1 MKIGALLAVLVAL
14 LAVGTVIAFKFVNLE
29 QVKNMLTT
37 QVKAATGRTLTIAG
51 PLELQAGL
59 VPVVIA
65 KGVTLSNPTGSTRSE
80 MAKIGQVEMEVA
92 LMPLLKREI
101 LVKRLIVSSPDILIE
116 TEAQG
121 PGNLDFSNPTEKS
134 EAKAS
139 EPAPS
144 APKEGGGYSFNLN
157 ELIITD
163 GLVGWYDRASQKTE
177 VVKIKEL
184 TLQPDSANV
193 ELLAVLLRTK
203 VQEHNIELSG
213 TIGRLATVLDGKPW
227 PVNLKG
233 TIAGIT
239 VSIDGSIAQLLDF
252 RGLNL
257 RLAAQGTELIDG
269 VRLAGITEP
278 GLPQSAG
285 PFKVAAHLSD
295 AGEQLHL
302 TDVDLEAGK
311 RDLLLLNAQG
321 SVTDL
326 TGAVAV
332 DLGLKVESDS
342 PAAVAQLTG
351 NQWPIKGPV
360 KGSGRLQGDSK
371 HLHLTNVDLEA
382 GKSDLLLLNAQGSV
396 TDLTGAVAVDLGMKM
411 ESDSPATISQL
422 TGNQWPIK
430 GPIKGTGKL
439 QGSSK
444 QLHLTHVDF
453 EAGKREL
460 LLNAKGS
467 VTDLTG
473 AIGVDLALK
482 MESDNLAAVAL
493 LTGREWPVKGPV
505 KFSGRVRGNSKQL
518 HLADMDLAA
527 GDREFLL
534 LNAKGSVTDLTGAVA
549 VDLLIEVESDV
560 PAAVAQ
566 MTGNELPIK
575 GPVTLTGKV
584 RGTKTTMKMTGFKA
598 TIGGSDLSGELA
610 VMTVPR
616 LQLSGKLASSLLN
629 LADFAAPAAPAGPA
643 PAGPEIPATQPA
655 KAESDDG
662 RVFPKTPLPVAA
674 LHKADADLVVQI
686 GKLILNDKQL
696 IDVVATVQLN
706 AGRLVVKPF
715 RFGLAGGVVEGEASL
730 DAAGKTP
737 VVALR
742 LDGRQIELGK
752 LDSKGPITGGKSDV
766 KVDLK
771 GSGESVRALM
781 ASASGETSISVGE
794 GRLQNKAV
802 DFAAGDLIF
811 QVLGAIN
818 PFVKS
823 EDTTQMTCA
832 AVRLVLRDGVATA
845 DKGIA
850 MRTSKV
856 DVVGSGTIDL
866 RSEGL
871 DLFIKPRARGGVG
884 LSLSSPLVGL
894 VKVGGTLSKPSMGI
908 DAAGTLRTA
917 ASVGAGVATGGLSV
931 LGEMLLDKATTDE
944 DPCRTALGQSQQD
957 QSKQKAE
964 PQRQSP
970 GKLLQGLFG
979 R

>member
-1 MKIGALLAVLVAL
+1 MRIQSVVKIGVLLAVLVAL
-14 LAVGTVIAFKFVNLE
+14 LAVGGILAFKFVNLE

-37 QVKAATGRTLTIAG
+37 QVKTATGRTLTIAG

-65 KGVTLSNPTGSTRSE
+65 KGVTLSNPAGSTRSE
-80 MAKIGQVEMEVA
+80 MVKIGQVEMEVA

-116 TEAQG
+116 TDAQG
-121 PGNLDFSNPTEKS
+121 PGNLDFSNPAEKN
-134 EAKAS
+134 EAKPS
-139 EPAPS
+139 ESALPS
-144 APKEGGGYSFNLN
+144 AKEGGGYSFDLN
-157 ELIITD
+157 ELIITE
-163 GLVGWYDRASQKTE
+163 GLVGWYDRASHKTE
-177 VVKIKEL
+177 AVEIKKL
-184 TLQPDSANV
+184 TLQPDSADAR
-193 ELLAVLLRTK
+193 LLAVLLRTK
-203 VQEHNIELSG
+203 VREHNIELSG
-213 TIGRLATVLDGKPW
+213 TVGRLATVLDGKPW

-239 VSIDGSIAQLLDF
+239 VSIDGSIAELAAF

-257 RLAAQGTELIDG
+257 TLKAQGSELIDG
-269 VRLAGITEP
+269 VRLTGITTP

-285 PFKVAAHLSD
+285 PFKVAARLSD
-295 AGEQLHL
+295 NGDQLHL
-302 TDVDLEAGK
+302 ADVNLEAGK
-311 RDLLLLNAQG
+311 RDLLLL
-321 SVTDL
+321 
-326 TGAVAV
+326 
-332 DLGLKVESDS
+332 K
-342 PAAVAQLTG
+342 
-351 NQWPIKGPV
+351 
-360 KGSGRLQGDSK
+360 
-371 HLHLTNVDLEA
+371 
-382 GKSDLLLLNAQGSV
+382 AQGSV
-396 TDLTGAVAVDLGMKM
+396 TDLTGAVAVDLGMEM
-411 ESDSPATISQL
+411 ESDSPAAVAQL

-439 QGSSK
+439 QGSNK
-444 QLHLTHVDF
+444 QLHLTDVDI
-453 EAGKREL
+453 EAGKRDL

-473 AIGVDLALK
+473 VIGVDLALK
-482 MESDNLAAVAL
+482 MESDNLASVVQ

-505 KFSGRVRGNSKQL
+505 KFSGRVRGKSKQL
-518 HLADMDLAA
+518 HLTDMDLAA
-527 GDREFLL
+527 GAREFVL
-534 LNAKGSVTDLTGAVA
+534 LNAKGSVADLTGAVA
-549 VDLLIEVESDV
+549 VDLLMEVESDV

-575 GPVTLTGKV
+575 GPVKLSGKV
-584 RGTKTTMKMTGFKA
+584 RGNKTTMKMTGLKA

-610 VMTVPR
+610 VVTVPR
-616 LQLSGKLASSLLN
+616 LQIAGNLASSLLN
-629 LADFAAPAAPAGPA
+629 AADFAAPAEPAGPAPAGPA
-643 PAGPEIPATQPA
+643 PAGPETPAAQPA
-655 KAESDDG
+655 KATSDDG

-674 LHKADADLVVQI
+674 LHVADADLVVQV
-686 GKLILNDKQL
+686 GKLILKDKQL
-696 IDVVATVQLN
+696 IDVAATVQLN

-742 LDGRQIELGK
+742 MDGRQIELGK

-781 ASASGETSISVGE
+781 ATASGETSISVGE

-818 PFVKS
+818 PFAKS

-856 DVVGSGTIDL
+856 DVVGSGTVDL

-884 LSLSSPLVGL
+884 LSLSSPLAGL

-931 LGEMLLDKATTDE
+931 LGELLLDKTTTDE
-944 DPCRTALGQSQQD
+944 DPCRTALGQSQQG
-957 QSKQKAE
+957 QSKQQTE
-964 PQRQSP
+964 PSRLGP
-970 GKLLQGLFG
+970 GNLLRELFG

>member
-1 MKIGALLAVLVAL
+1 M
-14 LAVGTVIAFKFVNLE
+14 
-29 QVKNMLTT
+29 Q
-37 QVKAATGRTLTIAG
+37 
-51 PLELQAGL
+51 
-59 VPVVIA
+59 
-65 KGVTLSNPTGSTRSE
+65 GSS
-80 MAKIGQVEMEVA
+80 K
-92 LMPLLKREI
+92 
-101 LVKRLIVSSPDILIE
+101 
-116 TEAQG
+116 
-121 PGNLDFSNPTEKS
+121 
-134 EAKAS
+134 
-139 EPAPS
+139 
-144 APKEGGGYSFNLN
+144 
-157 ELIITD
+157 
-163 GLVGWYDRASQKTE
+163 
-177 VVKIKEL
+177 
-184 TLQPDSANV
+184 
-193 ELLAVLLRTK
+193 
-203 VQEHNIELSG
+203 H
-213 TIGRLATVLDGKPW
+213 
-227 PVNLKG
+227 
-233 TIAGIT
+233 
-239 VSIDGSIAQLLDF
+239 
-252 RGLNL
+252 
-257 RLAAQGTELIDG
+257 
-269 VRLAGITEP
+269 
-278 GLPQSAG
+278 
-285 PFKVAAHLSD
+285 
-295 AGEQLHL
+295 LHL
-302 TDVDLEAGK
+302 TDVDFEAGK

-326 TGAVAV
+326 TG
-332 DLGLKVESDS
+332 
-342 PAAVAQLTG
+342 T
-351 NQWPIKGPV
+351 
-360 KGSGRLQGDSK
+360 
-371 HLHLTNVDLEA
+371 
-382 GKSDLLLLNAQGSV
+382 
-396 TDLTGAVAVDLGMKM
+396 VAVDLGMKM
-411 ESDSPATISQL
+411 ESDSPAAISQL

-444 QLHLTHVDF
+444 QLNLTHVDF
-453 EAGKREL
+453 EAGKRDL

-473 AIGVDLALK
+473 TVGVDLALK
-482 MESDNLAAVAL
+482 MESDNLAAVVL

-518 HLADMDLAA
+518 HLTDMDLAA
-527 GDREFLL
+527 GEREFLL
-534 LNAKGSVTDLTGAVA
+534 LNAKGSVADLTGAVA
-549 VDLLIEVESDV
+549 VDLSIEAESDV

-575 GPVTLTGKV
+575 GPVKLSGKV
-584 RGTKTTMKMTGFKA
+584 RGSKTTMKMTGLKA

-616 LQLSGKLASSLLN
+616 LQLAGKLASSLLN
-629 LADFAAPAAPAGPA
+629 LADFAAPAATTGPA
-643 PAGPEIPATQPA
+643 TAGPETPAAQPA
-655 KAESDDG
+655 KAKSDDG

-674 LHKADADLVVQI
+674 LHVADADLVVQI
-686 GKLILNDKQL
+686 GKLILKDKQL
-696 IDVVATVQLN
+696 IDVAATVQLN

-742 LDGRQIELGK
+742 LDGRQVELGK
-752 LDSKGPITGGKSDV
+752 LNSKGPITGGKSDV

-884 LSLSSPLVGL
+884 LSLSSPLAGL

-908 DAAGTLRTA
+908 DTAGTLRTA

-970 GKLLQGLFG
+970 GKLIQGLFG